1 MQIFEVN
8 MASWDGKMVHLGCC
22 LLLFFTLKIDLNCTC
37 VLTSCL
43 LWVCSDGAEEP
54 VKQISSKDGAF
65 CYEYWPSSPGKYT
78 VSITWGGAHIPKR

>member
-8 MASWDGKMVHLGCC
+8 MASRDGENGAFVMLPVA
-22 LLLFFTLKIDLNCTC
+22 LLHVEDK
-37 VLTSCL
+37 L
-43 LWVCSDGAEEP
+43 LCSDGAEQP

-65 CYEYWPSSPGKYT
+65 YYEYRPSSPGKYT